1 MTPHLLLPMKGDMT
15 RCSFGSAHARLACAF
30 MSVGAGGCGTAY
42 VAFQLTSAPG
52 TSTRTFVI
60 AFVIGSA
67 LAVPRSLIVGAAVDA
82 SGLTIR
88 NYFRT
93 YAIRWSDVAVVGWD
107 RVAVGGR
114 YGGAYAPALAVR
126 LRSGRTVKARATYG
140 LRAASRER
148 LVAAVQRYA
157 ANSGVR
163 VELAEDDLYF
173 GFKRV
178 KRPHRPLTDFA

>member
-1 MTPHLLLPMKGDMT
+1 MT

-42 VAFQLTSAPG
+42 VAFQLTGAPG

-60 AFVIGSA
+60 AFVG
-67 LAVPRSLIVGAAVDA
+67 GAVDA

-93 YAIRWSDVAVVGWD
+93 YSIQWCDVAVVGWD

-114 YGGAYAPALAVR
+114 YGGPYAPALAVR

-148 LVAAVQRYA
+148 LVAAVERYA

>member
-1 MTPHLLLPMKGDMT
+1 MT
-15 RCSFGSAHARLACAF
+15 RCSFGSAHARLASAF
-30 MSVGAGGCGTAY
+30 MSLGAGGCGTAY
-42 VAFQLTSAPG
+42 LAFQLTGAPG

-60 AFVIGSA
+60 GFVAGSA
-67 LAVPRSLIVGAAVDA
+67 FAVPRSLIVGAAVDA

-93 YAIRWSDVAVVGWD
+93 YSIQWSE
-107 RVAVGGR
+107 VAVGGR

-140 LRAASRER
+140 LLEASRER
-148 LVAAVQRYA
+148 LVATVERYT
-157 ANSGVR
+157 ANNGVR